1 MLIINKNNLSVIYR
15 NPRQS
20 ISQQSISNR
29 IGCFGF
35 SVEKSYRSL
44 CLEQKTKKL
53 PPQIISLRD
62 V

>member
-15 NPRQS
+15 NPR
-20 ISQQSISNR
+20 QSISNR

-53 PPQIISLRD
+53 PPQIILLRD